1 MANIRRPI
9 GMVAMA
15 NGSSFDGVVLIVSTG
30 ASVRA
35 WA

>member
-1 MANIRRPI
+1 
-9 GMVAMA
+9 MVATDVPMA

-30 ASVRA
+30 ASARA